1 MFTDRE
7 YLEFMIRNAEDS
19 WERAYY
25 QRQLDDLLSGY
36 WD

>member
-7 YLEFMIRNAEDS
+7 YLEFMIRNAS
-19 WERAYY
+19 TTWEREYY
-25 QRQLDDLLSGY
+25 QRQLDDLNSGY